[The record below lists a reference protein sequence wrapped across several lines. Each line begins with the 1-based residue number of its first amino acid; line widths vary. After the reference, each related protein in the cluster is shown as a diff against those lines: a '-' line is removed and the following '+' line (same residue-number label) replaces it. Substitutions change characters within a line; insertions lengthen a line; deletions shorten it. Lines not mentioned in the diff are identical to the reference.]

1 MGSGGTCHSEGIEDY
16 LRLTHADGVGPVL
29 FGRLVKQF
37 GSVENALQTSVS
49 EMTRVEGIGYATA
62 EKIARSRLS
71 YDVSKEI
78 GLADKHGVTLIH
90 WNDVRYPAALKSVY
104 DPPPVLY
111 VRGTLD
117 RSDALSVAI
126 VGSRRCSA
134 YGSEQASRFA
144 HLLASSGLTIVS
156 GLARG
161 IDTAAHRG
169 ALSAK
174 GRTIAV
180 QGCGLAMVFPSEN
193 AKLAQMIAESGAVV
207 SELPM
212 EYEPLSENFP
222 ARNRIIAAL
231 SLGTLVVEAPHNS
244 GSLLTA
250 RAALEYDRD
259 VMAIPGK
266 IDSPLSGGCHK
277 LIKEGARLVD
287 SLDDILDTLGCVGQ
301 GLKEHVADAAV
312 QAEQKARATLFDMT
326 RITLSAVEKEIL
338 DSFDGEPLHTEQV
351 IAKSGLTAGQ
361 VHASMISLQ
370 LKGLI
375 KQLPGG
381 LYLRR

>member
-1 MGSGGTCHSEGIEDY
+1 MGSDKQCHSEGIEHY
-16 LRLTHADGVGPVL
+16 LRLTHAEGVGPVL
-29 FGRLVKQF
+29 FARLVKQF
-37 GSVENALQTSVS
+37 GSVENALETSVS
-49 EMTRVEGIGYATA
+49 EMTRVEGIGNATA
-62 EKIARSRLS
+62 EKIARSRGS
-71 YDVSKEI
+71 YDAQKEI
-78 GLADKHGVTLIH
+78 GLADKYSVVLIH
-90 WNDVRYPAALKSVY
+90 WDDGRYPAALKSVY

-111 VRGTLD
+111 VRGTLE

-144 HLLASSGLTIVS
+144 HLLASSGFTIVS

-180 QGCGLAMVFPSEN
+180 QGCGLATVFPPEN
-193 AKLAQMIAESGAVV
+193 VKLADMIAESGAVI

-212 EYEPLSENFP
+212 GYEPLSENFP

-250 RAALEYDRD
+250 KAALEYDRD

-266 IDSPLSGGCHK
+266 IDSPLAGGCHK
-277 LIKEGARLVD
+277 LIKEGAKLVD
-287 SLDDILDTLGCVGQ
+287 SLDDILETLGCVGQ
-301 GLKEHVADAAV
+301 GLKEHVADAAE
-312 QAEQKARATLFDMT
+312 QAEKKAQATLFDMT
-326 RITLSAVEKEIL
+326 KLNLSAVEKGIL
-338 DSFDGEPLHTEQV
+338 TGFDGEPLHIEQM
-351 IAKSGLTAGQ
+351 IAKSGFTAGQ
-361 VHASMISLQ
+361 VHASIISLQ

-381 LYLRR
+381 LFIKR